1 MSEANRAGIEP
12 RLGCLVLR
20 PLRPDAAQTERRLRQ
35 LLRGDVVVFE
45 KCDLVVIVLKKRF
58 IFF

>member
-1 MSEANRAGIEP
+1 MG
-12 RLGCLVLR
+12 LGWGRDRGVWFYDRC
-20 PLRPDAAQTERRLRQ
+20 AAERRLRQ
-35 LLRGDVVVFE
+35 LLRGDVVGFE

>member
-1 MSEANRAGIEP
+1 MSEANWGGDEAEIG
-12 RLGCLVLR
+12 LSDFTTAASGCG
-20 PLRPDAAQTERRLRQ
+20 QIERRLRQ
-35 LLRGDVVVFE
+35 LLQGDVVDFE